1 MFYKCRHG
9 DWSERSMFYLKREV
23 EQTVETWEKL
33 VVAGDEHE
41 LAVFIG
47 TEILRLRKVEEHTSL
62 CSEWDKRE
70 AQMILNKRTSDQ
82 DERLEEILS
91 RLRTLGWG
99 AEVDFVET
107 YGHTTFF
114 KHKQFRVAE
123 RLTEDA
129 WNSMRVG
136 MERCMKNIR
145 FQRLE
150 HELEQR
156 LQARQGVFK
165 DALLA
170 LLNHPQNVA
179 HIRLG
184 DIALIPEVREVMC
197 SPADVT
203 VTKDSFDAAAAQMQ
217 KHSKEFQRRVQDEL
231 LGLLSKLVK
240 EDAKSDADPKAA
252 ALQDEKLSGAKV
264 LGLATTCFLC
274 TKCGRGQFY
283 PSVLKHA
290 CLRKQPPIVET
301 SDIYGQFVARTIPL
315 YWSGEL
321 PVKVMGVLKACEPHA
336 CVAKAFELCGK
347 DSRTVTMKEMDALPD
362 LRFVVGERTVLTWR
376 AVVLGMFKL
385 WRFKDPDPAWR
396 LATPEE
402 VVEVK
407 KEERAERL
415 KASRFTCKLCDNLKE
430 AASGQ
435 AIYHLT
441 ITHGMNNCQRD
452 CDELESYLPR
462 DTPEA
467 NNIYVVDLRIKQI
480 P

>member
-1 MFYKCRHG
+1 
-9 DWSERSMFYLKREV
+9 
-23 EQTVETWEKL
+23 
-33 VVAGDEHE
+33 
-41 LAVFIG
+41 
-47 TEILRLRKVEEHTSL
+47 
-62 CSEWDKRE
+62 
-70 AQMILNKRTSDQ
+70 
-82 DERLEEILS
+82 
-91 RLRTLGWG
+91 
-99 AEVDFVET
+99 
-107 YGHTTFF
+107 
-114 KHKQFRVAE
+114 
-123 RLTEDA
+123 
-129 WNSMRVG
+129 
-136 MERCMKNIR
+136 MKNIR

-376 AVVLGMFKL
+376 AVVGPTPSFAARYADLLVQLGSGHVQVVAFQ
-385 WRFKDPDPAWR
+385 RSR
-396 LATPEE
+396 SCLAPCYTRRSSRSEE
-402 VVEVK
+402 GG
-407 KEERAERL
+407 
-415 KASRFTCKLCDNLKE
+415 
-430 AASGQ
+430 ASGAIEGQQVHVQ
-435 AIYHLT
+435 A
-441 ITHGMNNCQRD
+441 
-452 CDELESYLPR
+452 
-462 DTPEA
+462 
-467 NNIYVVDLRIKQI
+467 LRQFEGSSLGSSNLSSHHNVSPIEHMRET
-480 P
+480 